1 MRNKRKKDKVLRIFV
16 VLIILIIGI
25 YFGYNKLLNN
35 HNNISSDSKVNV
47 DDNNHSTSISLI
59 MAGDNLINDKLYN
72 AAKKGDGSYDFKS
85 MYSYIK
91 DIVKNY
97 DLAYYNQE
105 TILGGSEIGVS
116 SYPAFN
122 SPYEVGDATIDTG
135 FNLVSLAT
143 NHTLDRGE
151 KAIINSLNYWNNK
164 SNVLTS
170 GSYLSNDDRNKVN
183 IKEVNNITYTMLNYT
198 YGTNGIKVPEG
209 KEYLVNIWPCTGNN
223 PDNDTKYQEYKE
235 VVKEDILRVRDKVDL
250 LIVAMHFGVEYT
262 HVPTNYQ
269 IDMAEFLSSLGV
281 DIIIG
286 THPHVIMPITYIN
299 DTLVIYSL
307 GNFLSA
313 QDTNNDYNTTVGLL
327 SSIKITK
334 NIDKDNNSSIK
345 LISKI
350 LEKHNILYDSS
361 NLGKDALDRIRKGDK
376 YDLILLDEDMPYLSW
391 NVIMKKL
398 KNIKGFKI
406 PVIILTKNDGMNNIK
421 EYKDVGIT
429 DYILKPIDKDYLMNK
444 ISKYLK

>member
-72 AAKKGDGSYDFKS
+72 AAKKDDGSYDFKS

-164 SNVLTS
+164 SNILTS
-170 GSYLSNDDRNKVN
+170 GSYLSNNDRNKVN

-235 VVKEDILRVRDKVDL
+235 VVKKDILRVRDKVDL

-262 HVPTNYQ
+262 HVPTKYQ

-345 LISKI
+345 LSDLNNELIYTTNKDGYKI
-350 LEKHNILYDSS
+350 IPFS
-361 NLGKDALDRIRKGDK
+361 NPDI
-376 YDLILLDEDMPYLSW
+376 
-391 NVIMKKL
+391 
-398 KNIKGFKI
+398 
-406 PVIILTKNDGMNNIK
+406 
-421 EYKDVGIT
+421 
-429 DYILKPIDKDYLMNK
+429 KDYLNDYERVYNK
-444 ISKYLK
+444 YANIVRSIDSSININSLS

>member
-1 MRNKRKKDKVLRIFV
+1 MRNKRKKDKVLRIFI

-72 AAKKGDGSYDFKS
+72 AAKKDDGSYDFKS

-235 VVKEDILRVRDKVDL
+235 VVKKDILRVRDKVDL

-262 HVPTNYQ
+262 HVPTKYQ

-345 LISKI
+345 LSDLNNELIYTTNKDGYKI
-350 LEKHNILYDSS
+350 IPFS
-361 NLGKDALDRIRKGDK
+361 NPDI
-376 YDLILLDEDMPYLSW
+376 
-391 NVIMKKL
+391 
-398 KNIKGFKI
+398 
-406 PVIILTKNDGMNNIK
+406 
-421 EYKDVGIT
+421 
-429 DYILKPIDKDYLMNK
+429 KDYLNDYERVYNK
-444 ISKYLK
+444 YANIVRSIDSSININTLS

>member
-1 MRNKRKKDKVLRIFV
+1 MKRKRKKRI
-16 VLIILIIGI
+16 LPKIIIGLLLIIGI

-35 HNNISSDSKVNV
+35 HNNINNDSKVNV
-47 DDNNHSTSISLI
+47 DNNKSTSISLI

-72 AAKKGDGSYDFKS
+72 AAKKDDGSYDFKS

-170 GSYLSNDDRNKVN
+170 GSYLSNNDRNKVN

-262 HVPTNYQ
+262 HVPTKYQ

-345 LISKI
+345 LSDLNNELIYTTNKDGYKI
-350 LEKHNILYDSS
+350 IPFS
-361 NLGKDALDRIRKGDK
+361 NPDI
-376 YDLILLDEDMPYLSW
+376 
-391 NVIMKKL
+391 
-398 KNIKGFKI
+398 
-406 PVIILTKNDGMNNIK
+406 
-421 EYKDVGIT
+421 
-429 DYILKPIDKDYLMNK
+429 KDYLNDYERVYNK
-444 ISKYLK
+444 YANIVRSIDSSININSLS

>member
-1 MRNKRKKDKVLRIFV
+1 MGNKRKKDKVLRIFV

-151 KAIINSLNYWNNK
+151 KVIINSLNYWNNK

-170 GSYLSNDDRNKVN
+170 GSYLSNNDRNKVN

-235 VVKEDILRVRDKVDL
+235 VVKKDILRVRDKVDL

-327 SSIKITK
+327 SSIIIIK

-345 LISKI
+345 LSDLNNELIYTTNKDGYKI
-350 LEKHNILYDSS
+350 IPFS
-361 NLGKDALDRIRKGDK
+361 NPDI
-376 YDLILLDEDMPYLSW
+376 
-391 NVIMKKL
+391 
-398 KNIKGFKI
+398 
-406 PVIILTKNDGMNNIK
+406 
-421 EYKDVGIT
+421 
-429 DYILKPIDKDYLMNK
+429 KDYLNDYERVYNK
-444 ISKYLK
+444 YANIVRSIDSSININSLS